1 MQIMPRTGAR
11 FGYSVSA
18 LYDPHM
24 NIQFGASYI
33 ARFLHSYGNATTALS
48 AYNAGP
54 GKVASGAIVST
65 DKAKSYRRALRDL
78 DVRRHEAHASGAH
91 AINRVNGLH
100 GRIKEFIDGFRCVAT
115 RRLWN
120 YLAWFKWIWSF
131 KRGRTAA
138 QTAGLIVKQV
148 GSNPYKTTWRNYKR
162 TPYPFYEYWV
172 KQAKW
177 DSRARAALP
186 LAMGVV
192 SKVG

>member
-1 MQIMPRTGAR
+1 MKTILT
-11 FGYSVSA
+11 
-18 LYDPHM
+18 L
-24 NIQFGASYI
+24 
-33 ARFLHSYGNATTALS
+33 T
-48 AYNAGP
+48 
-54 GKVASGAIVST
+54 
-65 DKAKSYRRALRDL
+65 
-78 DVRRHEAHASGAH
+78 AHASGAH

-100 GRIKEFIDGFRCVAT
+100 SRIKEFIDGFHGVAT

-172 KQAKW
+172 KQAK
-177 DSRARAALP
+177 
-186 LAMGVV
+186 
-192 SKVG
+192 

>member
-1 MQIMPRTGAR
+1 MFFEMTGRGNMSEEQA
-11 FGYSVSA
+11 G
-18 LYDPHM
+18 
-24 NIQFGASYI
+24 
-33 ARFLHSYGNATTALS
+33 RFLA
-48 AYNAGP
+48 

-65 DKAKSYRRALRDL
+65 DKANSYRRALRDL
-78 DVRRHEAHASGAH
+78 DVRRHEAHASGTH

-100 GRIKEFIDGFRCVAT
+100 SRIKEFIDGFHGVAT

-138 QTAGLIVKQV
+138 QAAGLIVKQV
-148 GSNPYKTTWRNYKR
+148 GSNPYKTTWRNYRR

-177 DSRARAALP
+177 DATARAALP
-186 LAMGVV
+186 LAMGAHP
-192 SKVG
+192 KRTAACA